1 MLDVAPSHLHLA
13 RISRPGAS
21 STEVALTGGAPSPPL
36 PDTPHDAAAGTSL
49 AGYLHLGIEHILTGY
64 DHLAF
69 LFALLLLGQT
79 FGAVAQIVTGFTVG
93 HSLTLALAALGVARV
108 HAPAIEAL
116 IGLSIALV
124 AIENIWVVGG
134 RPRPLPRLVVG
145 VLLLLGGAAA
155 RGIGAVPAVTLAG
168 LALFVGCYFALLDR
182 VPRPERLR
190 WAVALLF
197 GLIHGF
203 GFAGVLLEAALPPDR
218 LLAALFGF
226 NAGVEL
232 GQVGLVAVVWPL
244 WRLLGRAPAA
254 RRLAVEAGSALAA
267 GLGLFWFVSRAYG

>member
-1 MLDVAPSHLHLA
+1 M
-13 RISRPGAS
+13 
-21 STEVALTGGAPSPPL
+21 
-36 PDTPHDAAAGTSL
+36 
-49 AGYLHLGIEHILTGY
+49 
-64 DHLAF
+64 
-69 LFALLLLGQT
+69 
-79 FGAVAQIVTGFTVG
+79 
-93 HSLTLALAALGVARV
+93 
-108 HAPAIEAL
+108 
-116 IGLSIALV
+116 
-124 AIENIWVVGG
+124 
-134 RPRPLPRLVVG
+134 
-145 VLLLLGGAAA
+145 
-155 RGIGAVPAVTLAG
+155 PAVTLAG

-203 GFAGVLLEAALPPDR
+203 GFAGVLLEADLPPDR